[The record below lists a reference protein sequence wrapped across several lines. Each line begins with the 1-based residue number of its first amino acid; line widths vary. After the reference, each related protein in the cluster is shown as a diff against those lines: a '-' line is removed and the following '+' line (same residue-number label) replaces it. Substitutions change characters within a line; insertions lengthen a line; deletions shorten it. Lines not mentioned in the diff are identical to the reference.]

1 MEQLLLEKVET
12 QTETTS
18 NLVLHNDEVNTFDYV
33 IESLIDICNHTWEQA
48 EQCSLF
54 IHYKGKHNVKSAE
67 YKKLKPLKEAFLER
81 GINATIE

>member
-1 MEQLLLEKVET
+1 MEQLLSEDVEI

-18 NLVLHNDEVNTFDYV
+18 NLILHNDEVNTFDHV
-33 IESLIDICNHTWEQA
+33 IQSLIDICNHTWEQA

-81 GINATIE
+81 GIQATIE

>member
-1 MEQLLLEKVET
+1 MEQLLLESTET

-18 NLVLHNDEVNTFDYV
+18 KLVLHNDEVNTFDFV
-33 IESLIDICNHTWEQA
+33 IESLIEICHHSWEQA

-54 IHYKGKHNVKSAE
+54 IHHKGKHNVKSAA
-67 YKKLKPLKEAFLER
+67 LKQLRPLKEAFLER